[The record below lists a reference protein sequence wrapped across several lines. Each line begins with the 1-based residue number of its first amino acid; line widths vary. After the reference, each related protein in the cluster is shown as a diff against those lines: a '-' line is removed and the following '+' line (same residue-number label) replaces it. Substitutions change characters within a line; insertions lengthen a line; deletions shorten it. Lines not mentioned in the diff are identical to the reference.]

1 MGVAGSRSVRPR
13 RTIGKNPNKEVA
25 RAPGNRP
32 SCESSMTLSR
42 PDARDPF
49 VVDTRTL
56 GRQPGSMRTVHR
68 VVTLEE
74 GFATQMAAVPEGHEL
89 ELDLRLEAVME
100 GVLVTGTARGQMT
113 AECSR
118 CLDPISQDLEADF
131 QELYRYEEE
140 KTEDDEDTDDEDEDY
155 YLVGDLIDLEP
166 VIRDAVVLAL
176 PLTPLCGPDCPGLC
190 SECGVKLAE
199 AGPDHGHGERIDPR
213 WEALREIAENPG
225 DR

>member
-74 GFATQMAAVPEGHEL
+74 DRKSTRLNSSHVSISYAVF
-89 ELDLRLEAVME
+89 
-100 GVLVTGTARGQMT
+100 
-113 AECSR
+113 
-118 CLDPISQDLEADF
+118 CLKKKIYP
-131 QELYRYEEE
+131 
-140 KTEDDEDTDDEDEDY
+140 
-155 YLVGDLIDLEP
+155 
-166 VIRDAVVLAL
+166 
-176 PLTPLCGPDCPGLC
+176 
-190 SECGVKLAE
+190 SERSLN
-199 AGPDHGHGERIDPR
+199 R
-213 WEALREIAENPG
+213 
-225 DR
+225 